1 MNAIFFKKM
10 KFQFVKTVLAVV
22 WIWVSCGGF
31 CFGKEGTD
39 FYVHDEAEQSEMI
52 EFVKG
57 HPEIDFSTY
66 TTYPYKSISGEWPFI
81 TYAAMCNYPVLLT
94 YLEETTRAGSRYAFG
109 ESEPSPLEMA
119 MLQKAEAALDV
130 IATIRP
136 QWLVESRT
144 SYAPIKFLIM
154 SNDTRRIEKYLD
166 LGLDVNMPNQGGG
179 FGLSWMDLARRQ
191 SMEMYELIRS
201 RGGRFSLRSGLSFQM
216 RKNLL
221 EKYSAQVCH
230 LYTNAMAFP
239 DGSRVEFMVETNW
252 LGSLELTIPTVDA
265 ISRSLAILG
274 EQCKGTVLIVFHTD
288 NAEPPPILD
297 LKLLI
302 QRLNLAVVRIP
313 VGLEAKP
320 EDWPE
325 EYLPEFG
332 YELSP

>member
-10 KFQFVKTVLAVV
+10 KFQFVKTVLTVV
-22 WIWVSCGGF
+22 WIWVSCAGP
-31 CFGKEGTD
+31 CFGKEGAD

-57 HPEIDFSTY
+57 HPEIDFATY

-94 YLEETTRAGSRYAFG
+94 YLEDSTRAVSRYALG

-119 MLQKAEAALDV
+119 MLQKAEAAIDV
-130 IATIRP
+130 LAKARP
-136 QWLVESRT
+136 EWVVESRDGNP
-144 SYAPIKFLIM
+144 PIVSAIIQENVSLVEKF
-154 SNDTRRIEKYLD
+154 LD
-166 LGLDVNMPNQGGG
+166 LGLDVNAHRGGDLG
-179 FGLSWMDLARRQ
+179 FVWMDHARLG
-191 SMEMYELIRS
+191 SLEMYELFRS
-201 RGGRFSLRSGLSFQM
+201 RGARFDMPKALSPGLRKQ
-216 RKNLL
+216 LL
-221 EKYSAQVCH
+221 KKYSTQVCH
-230 LYTNAMAFP
+230 LYTNEVVFP
-239 DGSRVEFMVETNW
+239 DGSRMNFLVETNRLNFTEMSASTMDALSAGLVA
-252 LGSLELTIPTVDA
+252 LGN
-265 ISRSLAILG
+265 
-274 EQCKGTVLIVFHTD
+274 QCKGTLMMVFHTD
-288 NAEPPPILD
+288 NAEPPPSLD